1 VIALLDTTQSVETPE
16 GIELDLRIAGP
27 APRALAW
34 FLDTLIRGAIFWV
47 ATIALGVL
55 GKFGTGLWLILLFLL
70 WWFYP
75 LLFEV
80 LREGATPGKKALG
93 IYVAGLDGTPVGWG
107 PSLVRNLLR
116 SVDFLPVLYGL
127 GLATM
132 LLNDRFQRLGD
143 IAAGTVVLYRSG
155 ETRRYEVPQVT
166 AIAPP
171 IALSPEEAQAILNF
185 AERAPRLTA
194 ERAAE
199 LASLAKPLMA
209 PQHPQDV
216 RRVLGI
222 ARWLAGER

>member
-1 VIALLDTTQSVETPE
+1 MPALLDTTQSVETPE
-16 GIELDLRIAGP
+16 GIELELHIAGP

-34 FLDTLIRGAIFWV
+34 FLDTLIRIAIFWL
-47 ATIALGVL
+47 ATLVLGIL
-55 GKFGTGLWLILLFLL
+55 GKFGTGLWLIMLFVL

-75 LLFEV
+75 MLFEV
-80 LREGATPGKKALG
+80 LRQGATPGKKALG

-107 PSLVRNLLR
+107 PSLLRNLLR
-116 SVDFLPVLYGL
+116 SVDFLPLLYGL

-143 IAAGTVVLYRSG
+143 LAAGTVVLYRSG
-155 ETRRYEVPQVT
+155 EARRYQIPQSA

-171 IALSPEEAQAILNF
+171 IALSPEEAQAILSF

-199 LASLAKPLMA
+199 LAGLAEPLMT
-209 PQHPQDV
+209 PQQPQNV
-216 RRVLGI
+216 PRLLGI